1 MKKLLMLLFTSSLLA
16 CNNAENKKGQTGIS
30 TEDAHYPA
38 TSATTLALNNEAKW
52 KADESTNKNVSELKM
67 IAKRLN
73 ENKSKTLV
81 DYATVAN
88 ELQTGLDKMIKQCR
102 MQGPDHEA
110 LHQWLEPLLQNVAN
124 LEKAT
129 DEKKASGFFNA
140 VEEQLKIYHQYF
152 E

>member
-38 TSATTLALNNEAKW
+38 TSATTLALNNGAKW

-124 LEKAT
+124 MEKAT
-129 DEKKASGFFNA
+129 DEKKASGFFNTI
-140 VEEQLKIYHQYF
+140 EGQLKIYHQYF

>member
-16 CNNAENKKGQTGIS
+16 CNNAENKKGQTGLS

-38 TSATTLALNNEAKW
+38 TSATTLALNNGAKW
-52 KADESTNKNVSELKM
+52 KADESTNKNVSELKT

-73 ENKSKTLV
+73 DNKSKTLV
-81 DYATVAN
+81 DYTTAAS

-110 LHQWLEPLLQNVAN
+110 LHQWLKPLLEDVTN
-124 LEKAT
+124 LKKAT
-129 DEKKASGFFNA
+129 DEKKASEFFSA
-140 VEEQLKIYHQYF
+140 VSERLKIYHQYF